1 MGLNLGNVAGLEHI
15 AIPLPYAG
23 NKNAD
28 GLQEAHILG
37 KDFWTVVLF
46 DLRSLIDPN
55 NVMGADD
62 RRNGFLAPES
72 KPGGMALG
80 VRAKR
85 RAV

>member
-37 KDFWTVVLF
+37 KDFWSTALR

-85 RAV
+85 EAV